1 MIFDKLRKNA
11 GAITLGL
18 GLANLIVWVFQA
30 PSVWFLITG
39 LLMTGIGLIDLAAE
53 YEKCD

>member
-1 MIFDKLRKNA
+1 MIFDKLRNNA

-18 GLANLIVWVFQA
+18 GLANLLVWIFQA

-39 LLMTGIGLIDLAAE
+39 LLMTGVGMIDMATE
-53 YEKCD
+53 FEKCD